1 MSYAYTKKGFSQ
13 FGTLYLRIS
22 HYYHGVS
29 RCVRRAYLCVVD
41 QYSDQSYEHR
51 RDWVESRLLELAGVF
66 AIDVC
71 AYAVIGNH
79 LHVVL
84 CIDKEQV
91 LAWTNME
98 VLVQWHKLFKGTLLT
113 QSLVKGIFLISM
125 N

>member
-1 MSYAYTKKGFSQ
+1 M
-13 FGTLYLRIS
+13 
-22 HYYHGVS
+22 
-29 RCVRRAYLCVVD
+29 VD